1 MKIKNMFTVVLIA
14 LSTTSVF
21 AQNFEGIIIMSV
33 TNAEKNDNAE
43 IVWKMK
49 GEKSRL
55 EYSGKAGDRNYNYI
69 LLLSTSEA
77 KAKILT
83 EANGQKVV
91 YTVGIPSSQNDNVR
105 YIDHTFTSSN
115 KMIDGFQA
123 EQVTLKAADR
133 RTVCWVSKDAPLTSE
148 MLPSAL
154 KANGV
159 FNYFS
164 LHKIKGIPLEMET
177 IDATGNII
185 FSQKISSIKPAA
197 ISENEFTI
205 GSEYADPNEI
215 LKSTPAKTQ

>member
-1 MKIKNMFTVVLIA
+1 MKMKNIFTAALIA
-14 LSTTSVF
+14 LSATSVF
-21 AQNFEGIIIMSV
+21 AQNFEGIIKMSI
-33 TNAEKNDNAE
+33 TNAEKSDNAE

-49 GEKSRL
+49 GDKSRL
-55 EYSGKAGDRNYNYI
+55 EYVGKAGDRSYNYV
-69 LLLSTSEA
+69 LLLNNAEA

-105 YIDHTFTSSN
+105 YVDHIFTSSN
-115 KMIDGFQA
+115 KMIDGFLA

-133 RTVCWVSKDAPLTSE
+133 RTVCWVSKDSPLTVE

-164 LHKIKGIPLEMET
+164 IHKIKGVPLEMET
-177 IDATGNII
+177 IDASGNVI
-185 FSQKISSIKPAA
+185 FSQKISSIKPVTVN
-197 ISENEFTI
+197 ENEFTV

-215 LKSTPAKTQ
+215 LKSTPTKTQ